1 MPDQSSSPEPG
12 LSEEA
17 QEVVMVQPDV
27 GPTLFTGPL
36 FHVVAARWDLLQC
49 EPLYSGGDGSEVG
62 TVPSSQKPCRPA
74 LVQAE
79 PSLRPGTKDLTLK
92 GEEMRPDNLRLRR

>member
-1 MPDQSSSPEPG
+1 MDESLDFGKWIPR
-12 LSEEA
+12 L
-17 QEVVMVQPDV
+17 V
-27 GPTLFTGPL
+27 GNLIWNRL
-36 FHVVAARWDLLQC
+36 DLLQC

>member
-1 MPDQSSSPEPG
+1 
-12 LSEEA
+12 
-17 QEVVMVQPDV
+17 MVQPDV
-27 GPTLFTGPL
+27 GPTLFMELL

-79 PSLRPGTKDLTLK
+79 PSLMPGIKDLTLK
-92 GEEMRPDNLRLRR
+92 GKEMRLRR